1 MTLDDVKKYLDD
13 NKDSD
18 DVKDFLGSFSKPEA
32 DIIKAFKATPEFRD
46 ELQREGDRRVTSAL
60 EKFQKEKLPKHVEEE
75 IKKRFPDESPEQKAI
90 RELKQQVE
98 NLSAEKVRE
107 ELKNKT
113 AQLFNEKKLPLEL
126 TEIIQANDTDELT
139 SKTDKVA
146 AIIEKIR
153 IEARNEVMK
162 GAPIPPGSK
171 PNPSGQITRDDLAK
185 MDPADINKARSEGK
199 LDHLLGRT
207 K

>member
-18 DVKDFLGSFSKPEA
+18 DVKDFLGSFAKPEA